1 MRAIS
6 TSRWLGALCGLG
18 LMLAAVPARAHHSM
32 VAEFSMNKLITLRG
46 TLTRMEWTNPHG
58 WIYVDVKGADGRIE
72 NWAIETGNPHH
83 MKQRGLTK
91 EDFRPGSKVIVLGYK
106 AKQDARRAAGMLIT
120 FTDREANGHEGS
132 FSLGR

>member
-1 MRAIS
+1 VRRRSRPYAIIS
-6 TSRWLGALCGLG
+6 
-18 LMLAAVPARAHHSM
+18 
-32 VAEFSMNKLITLRG
+32 FRG
-46 TLTRMEWTNPHG
+46 
-58 WIYVDVKGADGRIE
+58 YVDVKGADGRIE

-120 FTDREANGHEGS
+120 FTDREANQREGS
-132 FSLGR
+132 FALGR